1 MTVAITP
8 SIVTE
13 FMGAMNAAQQVL
25 VLQIKSARHPEAIK
39 LFANALSDAGA
50 VNTISDLQ
58 NSTKKL
64 LSELTEAK
72 ITNLLENQSNPE
84 QNAFLWRLLTPEQ
97 MLKMI
102 FKSE

>member
-1 MTVAITP
+1 M
-8 SIVTE
+8 
-13 FMGAMNAAQQVL
+13 
-25 VLQIKSARHPEAIK
+25 LQIKSARHPEAIK

-72 ITNLLENQSNPE
+72 ITNLLEN
-84 QNAFLWRLLTPEQ
+84 
-97 MLKMI
+97 
-102 FKSE
+102 